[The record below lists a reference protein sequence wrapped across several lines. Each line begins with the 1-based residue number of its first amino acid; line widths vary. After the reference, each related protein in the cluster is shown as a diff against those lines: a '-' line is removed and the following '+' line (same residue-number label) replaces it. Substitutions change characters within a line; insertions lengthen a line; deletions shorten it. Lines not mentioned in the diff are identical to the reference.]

1 MHEILAIIFW
11 CTDMDSLQREQ
22 GPGEADSLAFL
33 TLSRDYVEHDA
44 YTLFNVLMTNMLS
57 WYDPNLSVPSP
68 IVAQSGYNDASSSP
82 LVQPIVAKCNRI
94 HELLKKVDFELWRRM
109 EELKIEP
116 QIYGI
121 RWLRLLFSREFPMQH
136 TYVAL
141 SFPMTTNY
149 TNVFGYDSASPC
161 GMQCSLKIC
170 TLHYT

>member
-11 CTDMDSLQREQ
+11 CTDMDSVKRPEDSNN
-22 GPGEADSLAFL
+22 GDSLAYL

-44 YTLFNVLMTNMLS
+44 YTLFNILMTNMLS

-68 IVAQSGYNDASSSP
+68 MISQSGSSDTNGSP
-82 LVQPIVAKCNRI
+82 LVQPIVAKCTLI

-121 RWLRLLFSREFPMQH
+121 RWLRLLFSREFPMEH
-136 TYVAL
+136 T
-141 SFPMTTNY
+141 
-149 TNVFGYDSASPC
+149 
-161 GMQCSLKIC
+161 
-170 TLHYT
+170 